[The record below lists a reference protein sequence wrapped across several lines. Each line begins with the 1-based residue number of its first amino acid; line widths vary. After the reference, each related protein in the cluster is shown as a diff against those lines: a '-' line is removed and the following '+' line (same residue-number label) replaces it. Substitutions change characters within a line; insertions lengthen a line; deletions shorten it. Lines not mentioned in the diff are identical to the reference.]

1 MRGGAALV
9 GERGPELVN
18 LPQRRPGVPPGRQRG
33 RRDDQ
38 LQRPNLRVD
47 DFDEAVNKARLRFRR
62 AGN

>member
-1 MRGGAALV
+1 MRGGTALV

-18 LPQRRPGVPPGRQRG
+18 LPRG
-33 RRDDQ
+33 AQVSPLDGSGGMSINFYG
-38 LQRPNLRVD
+38 PVYGVD